1 MATETHFPE
10 YKVIEEN
17 VVVHR
22 VAQKDGELYVEVRT
36 SGWVQI
42 DGKVYSWDTVAKDI
56 PLKRISD

>member
-1 MATETHFPE
+1 MATETQSPE
-10 YKVIEEN
+10 YKVIEES

-22 VAQKDGELYVEVRT
+22 VAQKDGEFYVEVRT

-42 DGKVYSWDTVAKDI
+42 DGKVYAWETVAKDI